1 MRIVAPAALVVASF
15 AALLIALAVGGAAAP
30 QLLQDP
36 GDVVRYGL
44 PVAQMIVNIAAA
56 GMIGALGMA
65 LFVFRAGSDE
75 YGKTLDVAA
84 AASALFTVSAAVTG
98 FFNYLS
104 VTARTVSLDD
114 SFSQGL
120 GQFLTQIALGQAWL
134 WTTLLGAVLTVL
146 CFAVRNQ
153 TALFFVGLL
162 SAAALIPM
170 AQQGHA
176 SGTEGHDAAVTAL
189 ALHIIFAAA
198 WLGGLLVLALLSRR
212 LETLDLVA
220 AVSRYSAV
228 ALICFVVVA
237 LSGYVSAQL
246 RIGTLDQ
253 LASAYGA
260 LVLVKVGALLALGV
274 IGALH
279 RTFLVRRLDRTG
291 HRGYFWWLV
300 AVEMVFMGIAT
311 GFAAALGRTAT
322 PVSEE
327 IPVVQTPAQILTG
340 EPLPPEPSFLTYLTS
355 WNFDLLWVLVC
366 AFGIAFYLAGVIKL
380 RRRGD
385 AWPWYRS
392 VLWVAGMLL
401 LFWVT
406 NGGLNVYEKYLFS
419 VHMFGHMTLSMMVP
433 LLLVPAGPVTLALR
447 AIDKRSDGTRG
458 IREWILLAVHSRVAT
473 VIANPIVAGVL
484 FATSLV
490 AFYYTPLFRWA
501 TVDHIGHEWMIVHFL
516 IVGYLFVQALIGIDP
531 VPYKL
536 PYPFRL
542 LLLLATMAFHA
553 FFGLALMSGTGLLMA
568 DWFGAMGRTWG
579 PSALVDQQNGGGVA
593 WSVGEIP
600 TFILAVVVAVQWSMS
615 DKKEAKRK
623 DRAADRTN
631 NAELAE
637 YNAMLEKLS
646 ARDGG
651 R

>member
-1 MRIVAPAALVVASF
+1 MVAPAALVVASF

-75 YGKTLDVAA
+75 YGKTLDIAA

-322 PVSEE
+322 PVSQE

-366 AFGIAFYLAGVIKL
+366 GFGIAFYLAGVIKL

-615 DKKEAKRK
+615 DKKEATRK